1 MRRTPGVRLLS
12 CLTVVAL
19 LLAGG
24 ARSSR
29 PFAQSRPEPPPYR
42 ILITNDDGVRAPG
55 IAAVAQVLQA
65 IGTVI
70 IVAPAEQQSATGHG
84 LITRD
89 PIFRQD
95 LTLPNGLKAIGLTTT
110 PASAVRIAMR
120 AILPMKPDLVVSGIN
135 RGYNLGYSGYVSGTL
150 AAARDGAMFGVPA
163 VAASLAE
170 AATPNDYVA
179 AAEEVLGVARRVK
192 QFGLA
197 PNTFLNVNI
206 PPRPAEGY
214 RGYRLTTQALAGG
227 GDESFVE
234 MKDPSGRSM
243 YWNVFK
249 EGGSAPEGTDMWAVA
264 QGFVSVT
271 PMKLGESD
279 ASQLEPL
286 KKVFE

>member
-1 MRRTPGVRLLS
+1 MRRTPGLRLLS
-12 CLTVVAL
+12 CLTVVVL
-19 LLAGG
+19 LLAEGIG
-24 ARSSR
+24 TSR
-29 PFAQSRPEPPPYR
+29 PSAQTRSEPPPYR

-70 IVAPAEQQSATGHG
+70 IVAPAEQQSAAGHA

-95 LTLPNGLKAIGLTTT
+95 LTLPNGLKAIGLTAT
-110 PASAVRIAMR
+110 PASVVRVAIR
-120 AILPMKPDLVVSGIN
+120 AILQQKPDLVVSGIN

-170 AATPNDYVA
+170 SATPHEYVA

-197 PNTFLNVNI
+197 PDTFLNVNI
-206 PPRPAEGY
+206 PPRPAGGY
-214 RGYRLTTQALAGG
+214 RGYRLTTQALAAG

-234 MKDPSGRSM
+234 MKDPSGRAM

-249 EGGSAPEGTDMWAVA
+249 EGGSAAEGTDMWAVA

-279 ASQLEPL
+279 ASQLAPL
-286 KKVFE
+286 RKLFE